1 MLSSSNVRHARRGIN
16 DDVGLRYLLQAGN
29 YTIELPHPSVGR
41 LQRQGTCWRE
51 QDDGSNLAATDE
63 PAHARSTNA
72 MKIAI
77 ITPARRWVVPVCFW
91 LLLSIS
97 CGAADF
103 VELSAEIETFGYRL
117 GDTNGI
123 EKAKPKLVKVKCIT
137 GSTGWSIEHD
147 YVRPQVWLG
156 DGTNV
161 VLRND
166 PEGVSLKELGL
177 VDSKYLSTFSRN
189 GLPLG
194 EFGVNLPWLAFCSGT
209 YLKREGRIMALPCGV
224 LRHCPDR
231 FAYTDVTTTFAD
243 ELGLPRTV
251 DLFTSKV
258 RFLAAKTEWDKEWSF
273 GDRYTEW
280 NKKATAN
287 LQEGLLVFHYAVLE
301 STNVLG
307 RSFPTKFE
315 FFQTGRPYEQM
326 GDWYCQGIGR
336 IKSIRPSTMP
346 PASK

>member
-1 MLSSSNVRHARRGIN
+1 MNTPSKNRVAHWVTALCL
-16 DDVGLRYLLQAGN
+16 GLVPMQNQAA
-29 YTIELPHPSVGR
+29 E
-41 LQRQGTCWRE
+41 
-51 QDDGSNLAATDE
+51 
-63 PAHARSTNA
+63 
-72 MKIAI
+72 
-77 ITPARRWVVPVCFW
+77 
-91 LLLSIS
+91 
-97 CGAADF
+97 F

-117 GDTNGI
+117 GDTNNI
-123 EKAKPKLVKVKCIT
+123 VKTKPRMAKVKCIT

-147 YVRPQVWLG
+147 FHEREEWLC

-161 VLRND
+161 VMR
-166 PEGVSLKELGL
+166 SLPPSAPAADGWE
-177 VDSKYLSTFSRN
+177 SRD

-209 YLKREGRIMALPCGV
+209 YLKREGRIIALPCGV

-243 ELGLPRTV
+243 ELGLPRSV
-251 DLFTSKV
+251 DLFTSKA
-258 RFLAAKTEWDKEWSF
+258 RFLAAKTDWDKEHSF

-280 NKKATAN
+280 NKKTAAI

-315 FFQTGRPYEQM
+315 FFQTGRPYEQA

-336 IKSIRPSTMP
+336 VKSICPSTKP
-346 PASK
+346 PALK